1 MDSGMFYGVQKGAI
15 EALNTSKDWFDNL
28 NTTYKK
34 RRDLV
39 WKLASQLG
47 CTYDKNTTGMF
58 VWAKLPND
66 LDSEEFIDNLLLEK
80 HIFIAP
86 GTIFG
91 SNGKGYV
98 RFSLCAD
105 ENAIN
110 EAIIRTK

>member
-1 MDSGMFYGVQKGAI
+1 MFYGVQKGAI

-66 LDSEEFIDNLLLEK
+66 LDSEESNITVISDSFTSSSDVLTSSSDSFEFKTPPEPSNL
-80 HIFIAP
+80 
-86 GTIFG
+86 
-91 SNGKGYV
+91 
-98 RFSLCAD
+98 FSR
-105 ENAIN
+105 I
-110 EAIIRTK
+110 KSFFQ